1 MFIVLS
7 VFILVYTAL
16 SIYASTH
23 KEELL
28 ALIQKELSKEV
39 RTPVTIQR
47 LDYSLFK
54 NFPYISIQL
63 KNVLIRDS
71 AYSKHKHTSFECET
85 VGIRINPY
93 FLLLKKISLKH
104 VSMENGGAYLYTDST
119 GYSNEYLL
127 DNKAE
132 EKTNKAVGDAPF
144 KRLLVKNFLFTVNNE
159 QNKKQFSFFVHDLTV
174 KTNNSSNIISIDI
187 KKDMTVKSMAFSMKE
202 GNFLDQQRLK
212 GKYTVQVNKEN
223 KQLVL
228 PDIEFLIADQLFG
241 FKGSFNFNEQ
251 QNYSLRIT
259 SNQLKYAF
267 AKKILT
273 KNIAKALSI
282 IDLSAPMNTVTTLD
296 GSLKGGDPL
305 IIAKMSISKTK
316 LTTPLLN
323 FENAS
328 FSGTYT
334 NEVQKGVS
342 RRDPNSSIIIKE
354 FTGDWSGLPLQ
365 SKTIAVVN
373 LSDPILTCDFHS
385 NFELTQFAKL
395 LNSNVLQF
403 EAGKGTMDLS
413 YKGPLE
419 KLDTLNTKLTG
430 AIQFSK
436 GVLRYKPMNLAL
448 NNCTGLI
455 NITSTD
461 ILFSNIAFETA
472 NRSRMNMW
480 GRAKNALAVI
490 EENPGKMEL
499 TWNVNAPF
507 LNTEGFSALLSRKKT
522 STSNK
527 KIASRLGKTIGRLDD
542 LLENGTVILH
552 IQAKKLQHKR
562 IEATDLIADIHLS
575 ENHWDI
581 KNIFVRHAGGSLQI
595 NGKLEEFAN
604 NKILNLKVN
613 TVKVDAQKMMYAF
626 SDFGQAGISH
636 TNLRG
641 KLSFTSSLSIFLNN
655 AGNIDMKKV
664 SGNIDFSLKDG
675 ALLNYAPLEKIKQHI
690 FKDRDFS
697 TIRFAEIA
705 DNLII
710 ANGMV
715 NMNRVNI
722 ESSALSLYLKGYYG
736 FSGKTDMSVQVPL
749 RNLKKRDSS
758 YTIAKTSNNAGG
770 GMSVFLRAKSHDDGS
785 ITLRYDPLGRFRKPE
800 KKNLKE
806 KE

>member
-1 MFIVLS
+1 MA
-7 VFILVYTAL
+7 VFILVYTTL

-28 ALIQKELSKEV
+28 ALIQKELSQKLK
-39 RTPVTIQR
+39 TPVTIQR

-63 KNVLIRDS
+63 KDVLIRDS
-71 AYSKHKHTSFECET
+71 AYAKHKHTSFQCET

-93 FLLLKKISLKH
+93 FLLLQKISLKH
-104 VSMENGGAYLYTDST
+104 VSLENGSAYLYTDST

-127 DNKAE
+127 DNKTDTSKKAE
-132 EKTNKAVGDAPF
+132 AMGDAPF
-144 KRLLVKNFLFTVNNE
+144 KRLVVNNFLFTVNNE
-159 QNKKQFSFFVHDLTV
+159 QNKKQFAFLLHSLTV
-174 KTNNSSNIISIDI
+174 KTNNHANTISIAI

-212 GKYTVQVNKEN
+212 GNYTVVVHKEN
-223 KQLVL
+223 KQLQL
-228 PDIEFLIADQLFG
+228 PNINFTISDQPFG
-241 FKGSFNFNEQ
+241 FKGVFNFNEH
-251 QNYSLRIT
+251 QNYSLTIT

-282 IDLSAPMNTVTTLD
+282 IDLSAPMNTITTLD
-296 GSLKGGDPL
+296 GSLKGGDPF
-305 IIAKMSISKTK
+305 IVAKMSISKTLLK
-316 LTTPLLN
+316 TPLLN

-328 FSGTYT
+328 FSGAYT
-334 NEVQKGVS
+334 NEVQKGVA
-342 RRDPNSSIIIKE
+342 RRDPNSSIIIND
-354 FTGDWSGLPLQ
+354 FTGDWNGLPLQ
-365 SKTIAVVN
+365 SKNMTILN
-373 LSDPILTCDFHS
+373 LSTPILTCDFHS
-385 NFELTQFAKL
+385 KFELSQFAKL
-395 LNSNVLQF
+395 LNSNVLLF

-419 KLDTLNTKLTG
+419 KLDTTNTKLTG

-436 GVLRYKPMNLAL
+436 GILRYKPANLAL

-455 NITSTD
+455 NISSTD
-461 ILFSNIAFETA
+461 ILFSNFSFETA
-472 NRSRMNMW
+472 NGSRMNMW
-480 GRAKNALAVI
+480 GKAKNALAVI

-499 TWNVNAPF
+499 TWNVNAPL
-507 LNTEGFSALLSRKKT
+507 LNTEGLSSFLTRKKT
-522 STSNK
+522 LSSKRKSN
-527 KIASRLGKTIGRLDD
+527 SRLNNSINRLDD

-552 IQAKKLQHKR
+552 VQAKKLKHKR
-562 IEATDLIADIHLS
+562 IEATDLLADIHLS
-575 ENHWDI
+575 ENLWDI
-581 KNIFVRHAGGSLQI
+581 KNIFVKHAGGSMKI
-595 NGKLEEFAN
+595 NGKLEELSG
-604 NKILNLKVN
+604 NKRLNLSVV
-613 TVKVDAQKMMYAF
+613 TEKVDAQKLMYAF
-626 SDFGQAGISH
+626 SDFGQNGISY

-641 KLSFTSSLSIFLNN
+641 KLSFKSSLSIILNN
-655 AGNIDMKKV
+655 SGNIDMKNV

-675 ALLNYAPLEKIKQHI
+675 ELLNYAPLEKIKQHI

-697 TIRFAEIA
+697 SIRFAEIA
-705 DNLII
+705 DNLLIG
-710 ANGMV
+710 NGMV
-715 NMNRVNI
+715 NINRINI

-736 FSGKTDMSVQVPL
+736 FAGKTDMSVQVPL

-758 YTIAKTSNNAGG
+758 YAIAKTSNNAGG
-770 GMSVFLRAKSHDDGS
+770 GMSIFLRAKSHEDGS